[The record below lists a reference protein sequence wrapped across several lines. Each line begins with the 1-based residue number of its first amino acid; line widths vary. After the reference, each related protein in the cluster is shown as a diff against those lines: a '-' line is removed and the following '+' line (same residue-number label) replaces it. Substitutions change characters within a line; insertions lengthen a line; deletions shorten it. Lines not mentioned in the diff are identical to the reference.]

1 MSLSNLQ
8 MYHWRDKER
17 GLPISNH
24 LRSDYSGYN
33 PAHPD
38 ALDSFK
44 WNDDSPF
51 TEIEKAG
58 RQLI

>member
-1 MSLSNLQ
+1 MIEGI
-8 MYHWRDKER
+8 KKA
-17 GLPISNH
+17 GLPIANY

-44 WNDDSPF
+44 WNDSPF
-51 TEIEKAG
+51 TEIEKPDG
-58 RQLI
+58 N